1 MLRVCFDDQEVFQ
14 LLVRAAEDC
23 AAATMLE
30 TARKVFMS
38 TTMTALQK
46 PDGGVRGIATG
57 TSCRRLVAKTLARQF
72 GKAVEATCAPFQFAL
87 STRAGTDCV
96 GHAIRAVT
104 EANHHAI
111 VLSIDGVGA
120 YDHVYREAMMEKLHQ
135 VPSLQGLLPFV
146 RATYANPTSYVW
158 EDEDGVQHRIVYA
171 EGGEQGDPLMP
182 LLFSLAIH
190 DPLQQAQREFRAD
203 EYLFAFLDDVY
214 FTSEAAGR
222 TRVAY
227 DTLGE
232 KLFNHT
238 RIRLH
243 IGKTQVW
250 NRAGVCPEGM
260 AELGPEVWNPEGVKV
275 LGTPVGF
282 VEEVVTK
289 SLEEEDKLWE
299 AIPSVPDLQ
308 AAWQIL
314 LHCVGPRCHHMW
326 RTLPPSESEEYA
338 GAHDLGMARVMDR
351 LLALPG
357 DPHTSKKSHSTSH
370 LCRCELAV
378 WG

>member
-1 MLRVCFDDQEVFQ
+1 MCLDDPEVFQ
-14 LLVRAAEDC
+14 LLFRAAEDC
-23 AAATMLE
+23 AAATMPE
-30 TARKVFMS
+30 TARKAFMS
-38 TTMTALQK
+38 ATMTALQK

-57 TSCRRLVAKTLARQF
+57 TSFRRLVAKTLARQF

-120 YDHVYREAMMEKLHQ
+120 YDHVYRAAMMEKLHQ

-158 EDEDGVQHRIVYA
+158 EDEDGVQHRIVQA

-232 KLFNHT
+232 KLFNHAG
-238 RIRLH
+238 IRLH
-243 IGKTQVW
+243 TGKTRVW
-250 NRAGVCPEGM
+250 NRAGSG
-260 AELGPEVWNPEGVKV
+260 
-275 LGTPVGF
+275 
-282 VEEVVTK
+282 
-289 SLEEEDKLWE
+289 
-299 AIPSVPDLQ
+299 
-308 AAWQIL
+308 
-314 LHCVGPRCHHMW
+314 
-326 RTLPPSESEEYA
+326 
-338 GAHDLGMARVMDR
+338 
-351 LLALPG
+351 
-357 DPHTSKKSHSTSH
+357 
-370 LCRCELAV
+370 
-378 WG
+378 